1 MRGSSPSSEKLMAN
15 LLKCAQTRKSDLRPA
30 PSQTGHKIRTGNK
43 QRLESVDSCT
53 PNGSRRSHRRQPQDL
68 SLPAAKNNRRHKR
81 EVEDD
86 GAVRTVPRH
95 GGKSL
100 TCPLLYAQLRAVYQ
114 KTLIFPN
121 SIYAW
126 WYSLCFFSL
135 WLFFLFWLFS
145 FFFWLFLF

>member
-1 MRGSSPSSEKLMAN
+1 MRVSSPSSEMLMAN
-15 LLKCAQTRKSDLRPA
+15 LLKCAQSRKSDLRPA
-30 PSQTGHKIRTGNK
+30 HRQTGHKIRTGKK
-43 QRLESVDSCT
+43 QRLEWVIPGRPPGRVDHIGA
-53 PNGSRRSHRRQPQDL
+53 N
-68 SLPAAKNNRRHKR
+68 HKTCHCR
-81 EVEDD
+81 LQKITGGTKEVEDD

-126 WYSLCFFSL
+126 
-135 WLFFLFWLFS
+135 
-145 FFFWLFLF
+145 